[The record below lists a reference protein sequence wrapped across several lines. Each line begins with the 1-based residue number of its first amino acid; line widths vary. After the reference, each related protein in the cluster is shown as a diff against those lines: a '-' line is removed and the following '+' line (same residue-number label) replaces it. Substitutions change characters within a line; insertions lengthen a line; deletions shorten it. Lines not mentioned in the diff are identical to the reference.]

1 MMKSYILFIF
11 GMFEDHEDVEYF
23 CSDILSECKSIDS
36 IKYVMEGDQNLIVI
50 FDSKEDYENLSKD
63 LYKFI
68 VNDNIKFYF
77 VFQRDSIVTAHLP
90 HNVKDFIFKPSGD
103 NNVLRLDYNS
113 GPMDLD
119 EVLEKIEKQGLESLT
134 PDEKNFLDNFENY

>member
-1 MMKSYILFIF
+1 MKSYILFIF
-11 GMFEDHEDVEYF
+11 GMFEDHEDIEYF
-23 CSDILSECKSIDS
+23 CSDILSEYKSIDS

>member
-1 MMKSYILFIF
+1 
-11 GMFEDHEDVEYF
+11 MFEDHEDVEYF

>member
-1 MMKSYILFIF
+1 MKAYILFIF
-11 GMFEDHEDVEYF
+11 GMFEDHEDIEYF

-36 IKYVMEGDQNLIVI
+36 IKYVMEGEQNLIVI
-50 FDSKEDYENLSKD
+50 FDSNENYENLSKD

-103 NNVLRLDYNS
+103 NNVLRLDYS
-113 GPMDLD
+113 IGPMDLD

-134 PDEKNFLDNFENY
+134 PDEKNFLDNFENS

>member
-11 GMFEDHEDVEYF
+11 GMFEDHEDIEYF

>member
-1 MMKSYILFIF
+1 
-11 GMFEDHEDVEYF
+11 MFEDHEDIEYF

>member
-1 MMKSYILFIF
+1 MMKTYMLFIY

-23 CSDILSECKSIDS
+23 CSDILSDCKSVDS

-50 FDSKEDYENLSKD
+50 FDSNEDYETLSKD
-63 LYKFI
+63 LYNFI

-77 VFQRDSIVTAHLP
+77 VFQRESIVTAHLP
-90 HNVKDFIFKPSGD
+90 HNVKDFIFKPAGD
-103 NNVLRLDYNS
+103 NNVLRLDYNM

-119 EVLEKIEKQGLESLT
+119 EVLEKIEKLGIESLT
-134 PDEKNFLDNFENY
+134 PDEKKFLDNFAK